1 MGECTPILQILMHK
15 ITPENSIYSHEMPTI
30 VGMIN
35 KVDVAH
41 EIAAEVRPFL
51 TKLYVAYFR
60 IAQQSDLTGPQ
71 LSIMERLIES
81 GPMRISQLAQEEGI
95 RMPTASNTLH
105 QLEQRDL
112 IHRVRD
118 EEDRRGVRV
127 EITEIGRKEYDR
139 VAEERTKYVTEMLAT
154 LDAEDLQLLKDSIPV
169 FEKLSE
175 LYTTNNL
182 A

>member
-1 MGECTPILQILMHK
+1 MVDMT
-15 ITPENSIYSHEMPTI
+15 
-30 VGMIN
+30 N
-35 KVDVAH
+35 KMDVAH
-41 EIAAEVRPFL
+41 EVAAQVRPFL

-60 IAQQSDLTGPQ
+60 IAEQSDLTGPQ
-71 LSIMERLIES
+71 LSIMERLIEN

-105 QLEQRDL
+105 QLEQREL

-118 EEDRRGVRV
+118 EADRRGVRV
-127 EITEIGRKEYDR
+127 QITDTGRVEYNR

-154 LDAEDLQLLKDSIPV
+154 LDAEDLQQLKDAVPV
-169 FEKLSE
+169 FGKLSE
-175 LYTTNNL
+175 LYTTHNL